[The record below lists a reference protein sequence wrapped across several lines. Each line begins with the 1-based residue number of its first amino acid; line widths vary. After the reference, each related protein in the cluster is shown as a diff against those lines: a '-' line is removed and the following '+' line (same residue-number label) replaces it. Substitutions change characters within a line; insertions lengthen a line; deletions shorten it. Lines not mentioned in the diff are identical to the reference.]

1 MNQRGYQVDWCRD
14 VISTY
19 INVESTLSVCWVI
32 NIYCKYELFAPSNDK
47 KVFTITNS
55 SQEILDKSHCKP
67 NKIWVNKGSE
77 FHNRSVKS
85 SLQDSD
91 INIYSTHN
99 EGKYVVAEIFIW
111 TLKNKIYEHITSV
124 SKKIYIDKLDNIVK
138 KQQGNITGQ

>member
-1 MNQRGYQVDWCRD
+1 MV
-14 VISTY
+14 
-19 INVESTLSVCWVI
+19 
-32 NIYCKYELFAPSNDK
+32 APSNNK

-55 SQEILDKSHCKP
+55 SQEILDESHCKP

-85 SLQDSD
+85 SLLDSD

-124 SKKIYIDKLDNIVK
+124 SKKIYIDKLDNVVK
-138 KQQGNITGQ
+138 KQQYNITGQ